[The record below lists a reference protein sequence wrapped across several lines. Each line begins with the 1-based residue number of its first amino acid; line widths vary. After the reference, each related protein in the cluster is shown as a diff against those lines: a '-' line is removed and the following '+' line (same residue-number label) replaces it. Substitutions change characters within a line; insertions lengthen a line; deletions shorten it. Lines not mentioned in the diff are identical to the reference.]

1 MGFFLLFFFFF
12 FFWGFP
18 FKLGF
23 LVFGCISKSKP
34 WKNIAESSKNCMQ
47 LAVQGTVAETKEK
60 GSNFFE
66 VARSNGSFV
75 RGMGFPEWE
84 RYFLMHWSI

>member
-1 MGFFLLFFFFF
+1 
-12 FFWGFP
+12 
-18 FKLGF
+18 
-23 LVFGCISKSKP
+23 
-34 WKNIAESSKNCMQ
+34 MQ

>member
-12 FFWGFP
+12 FFFFFW
-18 FKLGF
+18 FKKC
-23 LVFGCISKSKP
+23 VFVG
-34 WKNIAESSKNCMQ
+34 SKNCMQ